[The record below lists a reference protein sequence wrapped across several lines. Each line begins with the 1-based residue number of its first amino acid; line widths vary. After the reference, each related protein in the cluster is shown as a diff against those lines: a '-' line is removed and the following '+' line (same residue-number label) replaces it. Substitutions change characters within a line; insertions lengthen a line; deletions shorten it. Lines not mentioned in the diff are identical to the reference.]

1 MPLRDDMIQRT
12 IEQIVQVIAWVMGQ
26 RDEKAYAEAV
36 EVIEAAYREHT
47 GSGRELL
54 THLSSDDLIGILST
68 AGRFDR
74 EKGYLIA
81 TLLRAETTLLEVRHM
96 AVPPE
101 LQLKALDLFLEVRLE
116 GLDLDDLPEQIGE
129 LQAALAEFSL
139 PQATL
144 LRLFEYR
151 RLQGGFVGAEDALY
165 ELLERFGADDEMA
178 SRGRA
183 FYRDLAQ
190 LSGPKLRA
198 GGLSP
203 EGVEV
208 GRDEFERALTEKD
221 K

>member
-1 MPLRDDMIQRT
+1 
-12 IEQIVQVIAWVMGQ
+12 
-26 RDEKAYAEAV
+26 
-36 EVIEAAYREHT
+36 
-47 GSGRELL
+47 
-54 THLSSDDLIGILST
+54 
-68 AGRFDR
+68 
-74 EKGYLIA
+74 
-81 TLLRAETTLLEVRHM
+81 M

-101 LQLKALDLFLEVRLE
+101 LQLKALDLFLEARLE

-144 LRLFEYR
+144 LRLFECR

-165 ELLERFGADDEMA
+165 ELLERFGAGDEMA

-198 GGLSP
+198 GGGSP
-203 EGVEV
+203 LKAS
-208 GRDEFERALTEKD
+208 RWAATNSSAP
-221 K
+221 